1 MWREVAESPNL
12 TGVAGPRVRFQCLD
26 ANHKHVVLGANTG
39 SLYVFART
47 RDEGCASPFGPD
59 ADSPEGSLRF
69 MTVVSPPRQPSDNG
83 DKDDPPHDAKA
94 PASAFA
100 SRSRGVSPAIELIK
114 LSPKGD
120 RCAIAYVNGV
130 LNVVEFQPGVERR
143 GGSPK
148 VIVQIPKAHA
158 NARVTWLEWSPDG
171 TRLLSGDD
179 EGRVG
184 VTEFAM
190 NSVVANTLALG
201 SAVNQASF
209 ASCGSMAALCTD
221 EAVDL
226 LSVPTGVHPKVGS
239 KPRQGPYGGC
249 FHARAACHAA
259 PELNTTP
266 HSKWMLAARPGR
278 RLWVAETWLDGSD
291 QAPKSAVKATLKPDV
306 PKASRAPGAPE
317 PVPDAKVK
325 VKKWEFGRLHPLGPT
340 CVLSVSE
347 RALAVVEVP
356 GGSLLEW
363 CPLGEPGAA
372 GIAAGPASV
381 AVDGNRAFLLAAPER
396 GGGVWCLE
404 VPPSESALVSCVAD
418 VASAVVKDAEA
429 KGAGG
434 RRDTGAAETL
444 HAVSLA
450 NKLRVPETR
459 LLEDAKALVR
469 VATERRAANNLG
481 EKDDEDDEFG
491 DDIDAELATAVE
503 AYERFY
509 AEETIDGPPPPRP
522 VPHESV
528 HQTAKVQISSSSS
541 SIHPK
546 PVQTTALSRESS
558 LASSAGASLSRG
570 DSMDATDGAGEFP
583 AAESG
588 KFFFYNPNAKA
599 GERSTKKADK
609 EEKKKKKKAAKVVDV
624 GDGTADVDVNPNPNP
639 KPRREKPKKSSA
651 TPEAAPETEDKK
663 TAADM
668 GSIVA
673 RLEEDRDDY
682 LAAVKALSDLGPAP
696 PASSTPFL
704 HWTEYRE
711 IRLSPED
718 GSVPHA
724 DPTRI
729 KSTTGKRREA
739 ARRARERRVT
749 AAAVATRALR
759 LSRRS
764 LDASPL
770 IPALRRWRSARAEC
784 DEAIGGDGDDGD
796 DGELTFGGGDETQ
809 AMRQLSDST
818 QVAREEMLETLAR
831 VEKEL
836 DVAAVELRL
845 VGAKPA
851 ERNVGEAAARV
862 FAEADA
868 VEAAARTAKD
878 AAADASAP
886 QAPEVDE
893 PFDGDLGALAGSL
906 MGALCLGEEERVERI
921 LRAIPPEDGE
931 IVAVESFRRALI
943 DLLNRHDSAQP
954 LESLESV
961 ATVTAAALGA
971 ENALKALEIA
981 SEDEA
986 VEKKIGCDALRT
998 NEGDA
1003 LADAI
1008 TCVSLDLVQQMRD
1021 ERDRGRAASSILQP
1035 LDARVTDPPPDPVGR
1050 FPQLRATIAA
1060 ETRLKASPGDDAQMR
1075 RLPFVKKD
1083 GGRWVLT
1090 VTHEAPIEPT
1100 LEDPTGGW
1108 GAKVPLSTGACARC
1122 ALPLREIRWSGDV
1135 EGGRSALGGLVT
1147 FPCGHTMHECCAVED
1162 ACVECAASSAKPLHS
1177 PAYTLSQAINAELQQ
1192 LT

>member
-1 MWREVAESPNL
+1 
-12 TGVAGPRVRFQCLD
+12 
-26 ANHKHVVLGANTG
+26 
-39 SLYVFART
+39 
-47 RDEGCASPFGPD
+47 
-59 ADSPEGSLRF
+59 
-69 MTVVSPPRQPSDNG
+69 
-83 DKDDPPHDAKA
+83 
-94 PASAFA
+94 
-100 SRSRGVSPAIELIK
+100 
-114 LSPKGD
+114 
-120 RCAIAYVNGV
+120 
-130 LNVVEFQPGVERR
+130 
-143 GGSPK
+143 
-148 VIVQIPKAHA
+148 
-158 NARVTWLEWSPDG
+158 
-171 TRLLSGDD
+171 
-179 EGRVG
+179 
-184 VTEFAM
+184 
-190 NSVVANTLALG
+190 
-201 SAVNQASF
+201 
-209 ASCGSMAALCTD
+209 
-221 EAVDL
+221 
-226 LSVPTGVHPKVGS
+226 
-239 KPRQGPYGGC
+239 
-249 FHARAACHAA
+249 
-259 PELNTTP
+259 
-266 HSKWMLAARPGR
+266 
-278 RLWVAETWLDGSD
+278 
-291 QAPKSAVKATLKPDV
+291 
-306 PKASRAPGAPE
+306 
-317 PVPDAKVK
+317 
-325 VKKWEFGRLHPLGPT
+325 
-340 CVLSVSE
+340 
-347 RALAVVEVP
+347 
-356 GGSLLEW
+356 
-363 CPLGEPGAA
+363 
-372 GIAAGPASV
+372 
-381 AVDGNRAFLLAAPER
+381 
-396 GGGVWCLE
+396 
-404 VPPSESALVSCVAD
+404 
-418 VASAVVKDAEA
+418 
-429 KGAGG
+429 
-434 RRDTGAAETL
+434 
-444 HAVSLA
+444 
-450 NKLRVPETR
+450 
-459 LLEDAKALVR
+459 
-469 VATERRAANNLG
+469 
-481 EKDDEDDEFG
+481 
-491 DDIDAELATAVE
+491 
-503 AYERFY
+503 
-509 AEETIDGPPPPRP
+509 
-522 VPHESV
+522 
-528 HQTAKVQISSSSS
+528 
-541 SIHPK
+541 
-546 PVQTTALSRESS
+546 
-558 LASSAGASLSRG
+558 
-570 DSMDATDGAGEFP
+570 
-583 AAESG
+583 
-588 KFFFYNPNAKA
+588 
-599 GERSTKKADK
+599 
-609 EEKKKKKKAAKVVDV
+609 
-624 GDGTADVDVNPNPNP
+624 
-639 KPRREKPKKSSA
+639 
-651 TPEAAPETEDKK
+651 
-663 TAADM
+663 M

-711 IRLSPED
+711 IRLSLHD
-718 GSVPHA
+718 GSVSHA

-784 DEAIGGDGDDGD
+784 DEAIGGDDGD
-796 DGELTFGGGDETQ
+796 DGESTFGGGDETQ

-818 QVAREEMLETLAR
+818 HVAREEMLETLSR

-862 FAEADA
+862 LAEADA

-878 AAADASAP
+878 AAADSSAP
-886 QAPEVDE
+886 EASEVDE

-906 MGALCLGEEERVERI
+906 VGALCLGEEERVERI

-1060 ETRLKASPGDDAQMR
+1060 EASLKASPGDDAQMR

-1083 GGRWVLT
+1083 GARWVLT
-1090 VTHEAPIEPT
+1090 ATHEAPIEPT

-1108 GAKVPLSTGACARC
+1108 GAKVPLSTAACARC